1 MMVRFTA
8 LVSLTLLSGT
18 QVSCYNTKPLDRRSL
33 FGALVAASCVAS
45 TCTPAVA
52 ADAVVGVLSS
62 KYCAGGVGE
71 GCEDRAEGN
80 EFIKTLREKSA
91 ENREANSRE
100 ALNAFY
106 MKNYPDFFASTGK
119 KLVKKPDGGFAV
131 FSEGEFS
138 QLKQENKI
146 GLEIPKTKGGK
157 YQDLTQKPI
166 LVLKE

>member
-1 MMVRFTA
+1 MMIRFSA
-8 LVSLTLLSGT
+8 LVSLTLLCA
-18 QVSCYNTKPLDRRSL
+18 QVSCYNPKLLERRSL
-33 FGALVAASCVAS
+33 FGALVAASCAS
-45 TCTPAVA
+45 P
-52 ADAVVGVLSS
+52 ADAVLSS

-80 EFIKTLREKSA
+80 AFIKALQEKSA
-91 ENREANSRE
+91 INREASSRE

-119 KLVKKPDGGFAV
+119 KLVKKPDGSFAV
-131 FSEGEFS
+131 FSEAEFA
-138 QLKQENKI
+138 QLKQESKI

>member
-1 MMVRFTA
+1 
-8 LVSLTLLSGT
+8 
-18 QVSCYNTKPLDRRSL
+18 LDRRSV
-33 FGALVAASCVAS
+33 FGALIAASCAS
-45 TCTPAVA
+45 P
-52 ADAVVGVLSS
+52 ADAVLSS

-80 EFIKTLREKSA
+80 EFIRALQEKSA
-91 ENREANSRE
+91 TNREANSRE

-119 KLVKKPDGGFAV
+119 KLVKKPDGTFAV
-131 FSEGEFS
+131 LSEAEFA

-146 GLEIPKTKGGK
+146 GLEIPRTKGGK